1 MKTKPRILLYS
12 HDTFGLGHL
21 RRSLSIAWQIARDI
35 PQAHQLLI
43 TGSMVAGAFDLPP
56 RLDLI
61 KLPALS
67 KRSSGKYKA
76 RVLPL
81 TLKQTL
87 TWREQMI
94 LQAVMNFQ
102 PDLVLVDKV
111 AAGVQGELL
120 PALHY
125 LKACAPKTHIVLGM
139 RDIEDSPEKT
149 RAEWAANKTPELQ
162 DYLYDAL
169 FLYGERDVFDPVT
182 AYGMSQMA
190 ERKLI
195 SCGYLRR
202 TEVGRS
208 AEAVRRELNIGEKPL
223 VVVTVGGGGDG
234 HTILKTYLEMLAT
247 AVATPNFH
255 TLLVTGPLMADGK
268 RQSLRKM
275 AADLPVTFM
284 EFTADLGSYLSAAN
298 LVISMAGYNT
308 VCELLSLGKRALL
321 IPRVQTRTEQLIRAT
336 MLAERGLAH
345 LLLPSELTPE
355 RLRQAMKMA
364 LAAPSPQNQLNMN
377 GLTTV
382 STAVCNLLENEKTYF
397 TQPDF
402 LLEEVLV

>member
-1 MKTKPRILLYS
+1 MKKKPRILLYS

-76 RVLPL
+76 RVLPMS
-81 TLKQTL
+81 LKQTL

-120 PALHY
+120 PALRY
-125 LKACAPKTHIVLGM
+125 LKACAPQTQIVLGM

-149 RAEWAANKTPELQ
+149 RAEWAANETPQLQ

-169 FLYGERDVFDPVT
+169 FLYGERTVFDPVT
-182 AYGMSQMA
+182 AYGMSQLA
-190 ERKLI
+190 ERKLV

-202 TEVGRS
+202 VEVGRS
-208 AEAVRRELNIGEKPL
+208 AEAVRRELNIGHEPL

-234 HTILKTYLEMLAT
+234 HAILKTYLEMLAT
-247 AVATPNFH
+247 AVSTPNFH
-255 TLLVTGPLMADGK
+255 TLLVTGPLMAEGK

-275 AADLPVTFM
+275 AANLPVTFM
-284 EFTADLGSYLSAAN
+284 EFTSDLGSYLSAAD

-308 VCELLSLGKRALL
+308 VCELLSLGKRTLL
-321 IPRVQTRTEQLIRAT
+321 IPRVQTRAEQLIRAM

-355 RLRQAMKMA
+355 RLRQAMEA
-364 LAAPSPQNQLNMN
+364 TLAAPPPQNQLNMN

-382 STAVCNLLENEKTYF
+382 STAVRDLLENEKTTF
-397 TQPDF
+397 TQPDY